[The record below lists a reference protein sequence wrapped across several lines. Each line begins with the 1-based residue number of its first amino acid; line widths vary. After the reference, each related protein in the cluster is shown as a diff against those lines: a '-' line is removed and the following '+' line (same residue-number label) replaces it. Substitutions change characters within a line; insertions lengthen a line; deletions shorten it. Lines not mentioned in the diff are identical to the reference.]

1 MNLKSGIKLAIA
13 SILAVCTFSTAE
25 EYIVQK
31 GDTIQKIAK
40 KFGVSEEEIIKANNI
55 TDPKKLRDGQ
65 KLIIPAKHSSQTAE
79 KKTTRGQKEEVYEV
93 KSGDTLEKIAKKY
106 GISVKDIMDYND
118 MRDEKIFAGDQLKI
132 PLSRKAMK
140 RKREEEARKKVDL
153 SRCEIYTLQRGGT
166 LKHVSRRTG
175 VDVDTLERLNSIDR
189 SVWLEAGTKVCLG
202 ERRVVEEKTPAGEC
216 ELFYRPKERVS
227 VSEVARK
234 FGIPK
239 ERLKELNS
247 IKGEYINRGQ
257 EVCVQFP
264 EERQPSRTK
273 TENFIS
279 YRVKRGDT
287 LEKISQKFGVP
298 EQTIREV
305 NNLKSSKLHAG
316 TELKIPS
323 STQSIKP
330 EEKLKDERPKEDTPQ
345 TTAKVALPKE
355 VKQKNGEEPA
365 QSTNGVRLSWP
376 VRGTVVANFQ
386 NDDNVRHLGI
396 DISSS
401 CNEKVLAAESGK
413 VIYAGDSIK
422 AFGNLVVIRHDNG
435 LTTVYGYLDR
445 ISVSEGSRV
454 SKGEEIGRAGRLKN
468 SDSCGIYF
476 EVRKNVTPIDPLKVL
491 D

>member
-13 SILAVCTFSTAE
+13 SVLAMYTFSTAE
-25 EYIVQK
+25 EYVVQK

-40 KFGVSEEEIIKANNI
+40 KFNVSEEEILKTNNI
-55 TDPKKLRDGQ
+55 KDPRKIRDGQ
-65 KLIIPAKHSSQTAE
+65 KLIIPTKSDKKSS
-79 KKTTRGQKEEVYEV
+79 KRQKEEIYEV

-132 PLSRKAMK
+132 PLSQQALK

-153 SRCEIYTLQRGGT
+153 SKCEIYTLQKGGT

-175 VDVDTLERLNSIDR
+175 VDVSTLERLNNIDQ
-189 SVWLEAGTKVCLG
+189 SVWLEAGTKVCIG
-202 ERRVVEEKTPAGEC
+202 ERKVVEERTSTGGC
-216 ELFYRPKERVS
+216 ELFYRPKDRVS

-234 FGIPK
+234 FGISK
-239 ERLKELNS
+239 EKLKELNN
-247 IKGEYINRGQ
+247 IKGEYISRGQ

-264 EERQPSRTK
+264 EERQPSK
-273 TENFIS
+273 AKGEQFLS
-279 YRVKRGDT
+279 YKVKKGDT

-298 EQTIREV
+298 VETIREI
-305 NNLKSSKLHAG
+305 NDIKGSKLHAG
-316 TELKIPS
+316 IDLKIPS
-323 STQSIKP
+323 SSQKIKP
-330 EEKLKDERPKEDTPQ
+330 EERLKEEQPREETPQ

-355 VKQKNGEEPA
+355 VKQRSSEEIT
-365 QSTNGVRLSWP
+365 QSTNGVKLSWP

-396 DISSS
+396 DISSP
-401 CNEKVLAAESGK
+401 CNERVLAAESGK

-435 LTTVYGYLDR
+435 LTTVYGYLDK

-454 SKGEEIGRAGRLKN
+454 SKGEEIGRVGKLKN